1 MEIQSSFKYNREE
14 VVMEE
19 LIQVQRYSE
28 NECYISG
35 FYEGNTKAT
44 YLVIMVHDGG
54 NNKDEN
60 GAFPIVE
67 DSNFKKIQGK
77 IEFQEKEYGNYEI
90 LSNTLTLKDEFGVF
104 RYDLRNY
111 GDSKLDNT
119 VDKRDMLYERYAKDL
134 RDIIKYLRNK
144 YPFKKV
150 SFVGTGVGGLII
162 EYYLTKYLELPKEMM
177 GKAVFICPNSP
188 KIIYNL
194 DSKYSFSYQK
204 YDYILKTNKQF
215 TKIKGIYEGLKTIY
229 EAENNYNLDIEYA
242 SKMIPSLFIL
252 SLQDKM
258 YPWEVLTSEIE
269 NIKRINKDVEL
280 EVINT
285 LEGAFHGI
293 YDYQSSN
300 YMLMKVYEYLKEE

>member
-35 FYEGNTKAT
+35 LYEGNTKAT

-119 VDKRDMLYERYAKDL
+119 VDKRDMLYEILL
-134 RDIIKYLRNK
+134 RRCL
-144 YPFKKV
+144 
-150 SFVGTGVGGLII
+150 L
-162 EYYLTKYLELPKEMM
+162 
-177 GKAVFICPNSP
+177 
-188 KIIYNL
+188 
-194 DSKYSFSYQK
+194 
-204 YDYILKTNKQF
+204 
-215 TKIKGIYEGLKTIY
+215 
-229 EAENNYNLDIEYA
+229 
-242 SKMIPSLFIL
+242 
-252 SLQDKM
+252 
-258 YPWEVLTSEIE
+258 
-269 NIKRINKDVEL
+269 
-280 EVINT
+280 
-285 LEGAFHGI
+285 
-293 YDYQSSN
+293 
-300 YMLMKVYEYLKEE
+300 